1 MRGTGAGEGFWHLL
15 TATDRIALS
24 GLGRNTTFRPGS
36 TICGEGEPA
45 THVFILVA
53 GWVKVLSVTSEGHE
67 ELLALRGHGDII
79 GEIAGETD
87 GFRVASVRAVDQVHS
102 LIVGHT
108 RFSSFLGG
116 HPDADRAYHRVL
128 ARRWSDSDAELRRRS
143 STSGGQ
149 RLAGVLL
156 DLAALFGVAG
166 SGGVEIAE
174 LLSQDE
180 LASLAGT
187 SRATVARALATW
199 RNRGIIRSGQRFIA
213 ITDEQRLR
221 HIASRVSR

>member
-15 TATDRIALS
+15 TDADRTALS

-45 THVFILVA
+45 THVFILVV

-67 ELLALRGHGDII
+67 ELLALRGHGDIV

-87 GFRVASVRAVDQVHS
+87 GYRVASMRAVNQVRS
-102 LIVGHT
+102 LIVGHI
-108 RFSSFLGG
+108 RFSSFLSS
-116 HPDADRAYHRVL
+116 HPEADRAYHRVL
-128 ARRWSDSDAELRRRS
+128 ARRWSESDAELRLRS

-156 DLAALFGVAG
+156 DLAALFGVPSS
-166 SGGVEIAE
+166 SGIEIAE

-180 LASLAGT
+180 LASLAGA

-199 RNRGIIRSGQRFIA
+199 RDRDIIRSGQRFIA
-213 ITDEQRLR
+213 ITDEQQLR
-221 HIASRVSR
+221 QIASRVIR